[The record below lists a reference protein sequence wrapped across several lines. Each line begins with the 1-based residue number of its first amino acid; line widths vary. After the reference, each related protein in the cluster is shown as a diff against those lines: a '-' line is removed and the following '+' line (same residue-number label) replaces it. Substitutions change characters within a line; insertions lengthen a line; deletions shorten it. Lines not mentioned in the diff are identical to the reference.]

1 MKDNNEVKEYDTNYA
16 LAMLKHVAIISEI
29 PAFEKECNDF
39 IRDILTSEHTASN
52 FARLCKE
59 YDKLNDKFSHRGDL
73 Y

>member
-29 PAFEKECNDF
+29 PVFEKECNDF
-39 IRDILTSEHTASN
+39 IKDILTSEHTASN

-59 YDKLNDKFSHRGDL
+59 FHKLDEKFSKRN
-73 Y
+73 

>member
-16 LAMLKHVAIISEI
+16 LTMLKQAAFISEI
-29 PAFEKECNDF
+29 PAFEKESIEF

-52 FARLCKE
+52 FARLCK
-59 YDKLNDKFSHRGDL
+59 DFGKLNDKFSHRGDL

>member
-29 PAFEKECNDF
+29 PSFEKECNDF
-39 IRDILTSEHTASN
+39 IKDILTSKHTVSN
-52 FARLCKE
+52 FVRLCKE
-59 YDKLNDKFSHRGDL
+59 FDKLNDKFSHRGDL